1 MRKFIAVALL
11 VLATIVGGT
20 ALVTSAAGADPGG
33 GAVVINDQGCGLLDG
48 NGGFAVADSDH
59 AVVTPSGNGV
69 LKCKADVTPPSSGQA
84 THFDFG
90 STGLLCGT
98 PAGVTDDWKETVS
111 ASGEATLTCKV
122 H

>member
-1 MRKFIAVALL
+1 LFAAVLLAL
-11 VLATIVGGT
+11 AAAAGGT
-20 ALVTSAAGADPGG
+20 VLVVSPASAD
-33 GAVVINDQGCGLLDG
+33 GAVVIDDAGCGLLDG
-48 NGGFAVADSDH
+48 DGGFAVADSDH

-69 LKCKADVTPPSSGQA
+69 LKCKAEVTPPSSGQA
-84 THFDFG
+84 AHFDFG

-122 H
+122 HA